1 MEGPEAV
8 AEPLVKDLD
17 GQDTTLSEIAGDQ
30 PTLFIFV
37 RHFG

>member
-1 MEGPEAV
+1 MADF
-8 AEPLVKDLD
+8 LVKDLEGKD
-17 GQDTTLSEIAGDQ
+17 ISLAEISRST

>member
-1 MEGPEAV
+1 MTE
-8 AEPLVKDLD
+8 LFVKDLQ
-17 GQDTTLSEIAGDQ
+17 GKDTTLAEIAKDR

>member
-1 MEGPEAV
+1 MSE
-8 AEPLVKDLD
+8 LFVKDLD
-17 GQDTTLSEIAGDQ
+17 GANVSLADIAKKK

>member
-1 MEGPEAV
+1 MTL
-8 AEPLVKDLD
+8 EPNGLFVKDLD
-17 GQDTTLSEIAGDQ
+17 GKDRTLAEISKNK

>member
-1 MEGPEAV
+1 MEA
-8 AEPLVKDLD
+8 LFVKDLD
-17 GQDTTLSEIAGDQ
+17 GKDTSLADIAKDK

>member
-1 MEGPEAV
+1 V
-8 AEPLVKDLD
+8 TDFFIKDLD
-17 GQDTTLSEIAGDQ
+17 GRDTTLEEIVKDK

>member
-1 MEGPEAV
+1 MMD
-8 AEPLVKDLD
+8 LKVKDLEGRD
-17 GQDTTLSEIAGDQ
+17 IAIEKIAKNK

>member
-1 MEGPEAV
+1 MTD
-8 AEPLVKDLD
+8 LFVKDLE
-17 GQDTTLSEIAGDQ
+17 GKDTSLADIAKNR

>member
-1 MEGPEAV
+1 MEA
-8 AEPLVKDLD
+8 LFVKDLD
-17 GQDTTLSEIAGDQ
+17 GKDTTLAEIAKNQ

>member
-1 MEGPEAV
+1 MTD
-8 AEPLVKDLD
+8 LFVKDLE
-17 GQDTTLSEIAGDQ
+17 GKDTTLEDIAKNK

>member
-1 MEGPEAV
+1 MTD
-8 AEPLVKDLD
+8 LFVKDLD
-17 GQDTTLSEIAGDQ
+17 GKDTTLADISKKK

>member
-1 MEGPEAV
+1 M
-8 AEPLVKDLD
+8 AEFVVKDLD
-17 GQDTTLSEIAGDQ
+17 GKDVSLAAIAKKK

>member
-1 MEGPEAV
+1 M
-8 AEPLVKDLD
+8 VKDLD
-17 GQDTTLSEIAGDQ
+17 GKEVSLPQISKKK

>member
-1 MEGPEAV
+1 MTAL
-8 AEPLVKDLD
+8 AVKDLE
-17 GQDTTLSEIAGDQ
+17 GHDTSLADIARNQ

>member
-1 MEGPEAV
+1 MADFV
-8 AEPLVKDLD
+8 VKDLD
-17 GQDTTLSEIAGDQ
+17 GKDISLALISKKK

>member
-1 MEGPEAV
+1 M
-8 AEPLVKDLD
+8 AESRVKNLAGEDV
-17 GQDTTLSEIAGDQ
+17 TLADIASGK

>member
-1 MEGPEAV
+1 MREL
-8 AEPLVKDLD
+8 LVKDLD
-17 GQDTTLSEIAGDQ
+17 GKDTTLAEIAKGK

>member
-1 MEGPEAV
+1 MTD
-8 AEPLVKDLD
+8 LFVKDLD
-17 GQDTTLSEIAGDQ
+17 GKDTTLADIANNK

>member
-1 MEGPEAV
+1 MTD
-8 AEPLVKDLD
+8 LFVKDLEGKD
-17 GQDTTLSEIAGDQ
+17 VSLEAIAKNQ

>member
-1 MEGPEAV
+1 MADL
-8 AEPLVKDLD
+8 LVKDLD
-17 GQDTTLSEIAGDQ
+17 GKDISLAQISKKK

>member
-1 MEGPEAV
+1 M
-8 AEPLVKDLD
+8 AELFVKDLD
-17 GQDTTLSEIAGDQ
+17 GKDVSLAQISKKK

>member
-1 MEGPEAV
+1 MSD
-8 AEPLVKDLD
+8 LFVKDLD
-17 GQDTTLSEIAGDQ
+17 GKDVTLAEIAKDK

>member
-1 MEGPEAV
+1 MTD
-8 AEPLVKDLD
+8 LSVKDLD
-17 GQDTTLSEIAGDQ
+17 GRDTTLEEIAKKK

>member
-1 MEGPEAV
+1 MTN
-8 AEPLVKDLD
+8 LFVKDLEGHD
-17 GQDTTLSEIAGDQ
+17 ISLAAIAKKK

>member
-1 MEGPEAV
+1 MTE
-8 AEPLVKDLD
+8 LFVKDLD
-17 GQDTTLSEIAGDQ
+17 GKDTSLADIAKSK

>member
-1 MEGPEAV
+1 MKEPEQV
-8 AEPLVKDLD
+8 ADLTVKDLEGRD
-17 GQDTTLSEIAGDQ
+17 KSLAEIADEK